1 MNKIIFTT
9 LMGIPS
15 PDTGG
20 PNKIIFELLKF
31 LDYNSFDPYYLSY
44 QLQKKVNVNY
54 THAEISN
61 MKLSFKK
68 NIGQV
73 LYENAALYRKFVSSN
88 IYLNY
93 YNKKVDKYFY
103 SVMNSYPKI
112 GIIHSHDTF
121 AGYYSSTIK
130 HAKKILTIH
139 SKGLQTSEL
148 IGNLNSQSYFMLKK
162 DELIER
168 ERFAFNKNDIIVFP
182 SIAAKNL
189 FINDLEVSNYKE
201 KDIRIIYNGVD
212 VDIIN
217 NINSN
222 DEIFGKYNIK
232 IEKGCVTFLNVAQHV
247 RQKNINLLIETM
259 NILINKINYNCV
271 LINIGTGSLTIEL
284 KKLVHKYNL
293 DNRVLFLGKIPYDD
307 VIRFMKKCEIFLMS
321 SEKVVFDLVIL
332 EALSCGMCVIASNEG
347 GNKEVIRDGVN
358 GYLFDDLIPD
368 RIVKTIKGVDI
379 QKVKKNAELTGKDFT
394 SQKMVEEYQILY
406 NECLRLD

>member
-1 MNKIIFTT
+1 MNKILFTT

-15 PDTGG
+15 SDTGG

-44 QLQKKVNVNY
+44 QLQKKVNANY
-54 THAEISN
+54 THPELSN

-68 NIGQV
+68 NMGQI
-73 LYENAALYRKFVSSN
+73 LYKKVALYMKFVSSN

-93 YNKKVDKYFY
+93 YYKKVDKHFY

-121 AGYYSSTIK
+121 AGYYSSFIENK
-130 HAKKILTIH
+130 NKILTIH

-148 IGNLNSQSYFMLKK
+148 IDNIDSQRYYLQKK
-162 DELIER
+162 NELIQR
-168 ERFAFNKNDIIVFP
+168 ERVAFNNNDIIVFP
-182 SIAAKNL
+182 SIASKNL
-189 FINDLEVSNYKE
+189 FINELEVNDYKD
-201 KDIRIIYNGVD
+201 KNIKVIYNGVD
-212 VDIIN
+212 VDRIN
-217 NINSN
+217 NIKSN
-222 DEIFGKYNIK
+222 DDIFGKYNIK
-232 IEKGCVTFLNVAQHV
+232 IEKDCVTFMNVAQHV
-247 RQKNINLLIETM
+247 RQKNINLLIEAM

-284 KKLVHKYNL
+284 KKLVHKYGL

-321 SEKVVFDLVIL
+321 SEKVVFDLAIL

-347 GNKEVIRDGVN
+347 GNKEVIEDGVN
-358 GYLFDDLIPD
+358 GYLFDDVIPD
-368 RIVKTIKGVDI
+368 SIVKTIKGIDI
-379 QKVKKNAELTGKDFT
+379 QKVKKNAELTGKSFT
-394 SQKMVEEYQILY
+394 SKRMAEEYYKIY
-406 NECLRLD
+406 NEYLH